1 MLQTIFCQ
9 APKSSY
15 TENDQLEWVMTFENK
30 RLVANSVRISG
41 TLRVQHNG
49 SNITHGQNI
58 FMDSQ
63 VGIHSFWDNWN
74 VSMDNIGF
82 VEQLNQYGRFVKQ
95 MNQTSQTSLQAQ
107 SETDK
112 TVELLCGSDSQTAF
126 LLQGMSDA
134 PSGASATKPV
144 PFNFKPKFCLNKMT
158 ANLPYKKSGSV
169 RVSVKMTPILNAL
182 FGSTVNSLTTYTIEN
197 LELHYQ
203 VVPDTGAGGDLVIE
217 TSTMIRTMISSTNQN
232 VSSKVPL
239 VSYAVTGNFI
249 KSSESNTYANNSFA
263 MQEPPSV
270 DRVTFHINDNNQ
282 LVSFP
287 LISQEEILLN
297 YLDAAGSSRYND
309 LRLSKLREGE
319 SYGVGLNFG
328 GGVDFTNMKFG
339 MNLLTNVSNADP
351 YVLFL
356 FFHGV
361 MKL

>member
-1 MLQTIFCQ
+1 MLQTIFAQ
-9 APKSSY
+9 APKASY
-15 TENDQLEWVMTFENK
+15 SENDQIEWVMTFENK
-30 RLVANSVRISG
+30 RLVANSVRVSG
-41 TLRVQHNG
+41 TLRVQHGG
-49 SNITHGQNI
+49 SNLVHGQKI
-58 FMDSQ
+58 YMDGQ

-82 VEQLNQYGRFVKQ
+82 VEQLNQYGRYVKQ
-95 MNQTSQTSLQAQ
+95 INQTNQTSLQAQ

-112 TVELLCGSDSQTAF
+112 TVELLCGDDTQTAF
-126 LLQGMSDA
+126 LLQGMSDP
-134 PSGASATKPV
+134 PSGSTTAC
-144 PFNFKPKFCLNKMT
+144 PFEFKPKFCLNKMT

-169 RVSVKMTPILNAL
+169 RVSVKMTPLINAL
-182 FGSTVNSLTTYTIEN
+182 YGSTVDATTTYTIEN

-203 VVPDTGAGGDLVIE
+203 VVPDAGAGGDLVME
-217 TSTMIRTMISSTNQN
+217 TSSMIRTMLSSTNQN

-239 VSYAVTGNFI
+239 ISYAVTGNFI

-263 MQEPPSV
+263 MQEPPAV

-297 YLDAAGSSRYND
+297 YLDAAGSNRYND

-319 SYGVGLNFG
+319 SYGVGLAFG
-328 GGVDFTNMKFG
+328 GGVDFSNMKFG
-339 MNLLTNVSNADP
+339 MNLLTSVSNAEP

-361 MKL
+361 IKL